1 MPTPF
6 IPLGPAFTVNT
17 TTLPAPAEEE
27 VAAFRQLWAQ
37 VGDAVELVACHG
49 DELIVG
55 GHVLLLNAFV
65 PGGAIPNSTELQ
77 PVRVKHAAHVGSWAP
92 IEV

>member
-1 MPTPF
+1 MLDPHW
-6 IPLGPAFTVNT
+6 L
-17 TTLPAPAEEE
+17 
-27 VAAFRQLWAQ
+27 QL
-37 VGDAVELVACHG
+37 
-49 DELIVG
+49 G